1 MHTPLPWAQLTPPLN
16 APGILKIP
24 FLFAQPG
31 VECNQSFNQSATM
44 PPHPKRAPAWNN
56 SELQDLISV
65 WGEEAVQA
73 QLRSRRRNYDT
84 YGQISQSLLRRG
96 HERDALQCRVKIKEL
111 RSAYCKAR
119 EGNRCSGA
127 APTTCHFYKE
137 LDAILGCDPTANP
150 RTTMESSEQGEVGEG
165 VEEADSE
172 ATGVEGDTPE
182 SQEACSQELF
192 SSQEEASQSQQL
204 EVAGEEKTEKRARV
218 TLTNA
223 AGSPA
228 SRRLQNLRKNPRKSK
243 EELIKAVMIHYNRE
257 SRKTQEWREKMYE
270 WRQTESRRKELAIK
284 KTSKQMISLLA
295 RQTESFESLLAMQA
309 DLYRGNPHPSQSSL
323 SCSPV
328 FAQNTFLQ
336 QPVSYY
342 PQLPPTPVRSP
353 TSPDKYNSYPV
364 HSTPITL
371 QHSNPEVQQT
381 LNSNQN
387 RTYSNL

>member
-1 MHTPLPWAQLTPPLN
+1 
-16 APGILKIP
+16 
-24 FLFAQPG
+24 
-31 VECNQSFNQSATM
+31 M
-44 PPHPKRAPAWNN
+44 PPRPRRAPAWNS

-73 QLRSRRRNYDT
+73 QLRSSRRNYDT
-84 YGQISQSLLRRG
+84 YGQISQSLLIRG
-96 HERDALQCRVKIKEL
+96 HEQDALQCTVKIKEL
-111 RSAYCKAR
+111 CSAYCKAR
-119 EGNRCSGA
+119 EGNRRSGA
-127 APTTCHFYKE
+127 APTTCRFYKE

-150 RTTMESSEQGEVGEG
+150 RSTMETSEQGEVG
-165 VEEADSE
+165 SQ
-172 ATGVEGDTPE
+172 ATEVEGDTPE

-204 EVAGEEKTEKRARV
+204 EVAGEEEAEEHARV

-243 EELIKAVMIHYNRE
+243 EELIKAVMNHYNRE

-270 WRQTESRRKELAIK
+270 WRQTGSRRKELATK
-284 KTSKQMISLLA
+284 KTSKHMISLLA
-295 RQTESFESLLAMQA
+295 RQTDSFESLVAMQA
-309 DLYRGNPHPSQSSL
+309 DLYRGNPQPSQSSL

-342 PQLPPTPVRSP
+342 P
-353 TSPDKYNSYPV
+353 
-364 HSTPITL
+364 
-371 QHSNPEVQQT
+371 
-381 LNSNQN
+381 
-387 RTYSNL
+387 

>member
-1 MHTPLPWAQLTPPLN
+1 
-16 APGILKIP
+16 
-24 FLFAQPG
+24 
-31 VECNQSFNQSATM
+31 M
-44 PPHPKRAPAWNN
+44 PPRTKRAPAWTNT
-56 SELQDLISV
+56 ELQDLISV

-84 YGQISQSLLRRG
+84 YGQISQSLMRRG

-119 EGNRCSGA
+119 EGNRRSGA
-127 APTTCHFYKE
+127 APTTCRFYQE

-150 RTTMESSEQGEVGEG
+150 RSTMESSEQGEVGEV
-165 VEEADSE
+165 VEDGDSE

-182 SQEACSQELF
+182 SQYTCSQELF
-192 SSQEEASQSQQL
+192 SSQEEASQSQQQ
-204 EVAGEEKTEKRARV
+204 EVDGEEETEDRARM

-228 SRRLQNLRKNPRKSK
+228 SRRLQNLRRNPRKSK
-243 EELIKAVMIHYNRE
+243 EELIKSVMSHYNRE

-270 WRQTESRRKELAIK
+270 WRQSVHEWRQTESRRKELSAK
-284 KTSKQMISLLA
+284 KATKQMISLLA
-295 RQTESFESLLAMQA
+295 RQTESFKSLVAMQTNM
-309 DLYRGNPHPSQSSL
+309 YRCNPQPSQSPL

-328 FAQNTFLQ
+328 FPQNNFLQ

-342 PQLPPTPVRSP
+342 PQLLPTPVRSP
-353 TSPDKYNSYPV
+353 TSPDNYNSYPV
-364 HSTPITL
+364 HSTLIIL

-381 LNSNQN
+381 LNSDQN

>member
-1 MHTPLPWAQLTPPLN
+1 
-16 APGILKIP
+16 
-24 FLFAQPG
+24 
-31 VECNQSFNQSATM
+31 
-44 PPHPKRAPAWNN
+44 
-56 SELQDLISV
+56 
-65 WGEEAVQA
+65 
-73 QLRSRRRNYDT
+73 
-84 YGQISQSLLRRG
+84 
-96 HERDALQCRVKIKEL
+96 
-111 RSAYCKAR
+111 
-119 EGNRCSGA
+119 
-127 APTTCHFYKE
+127 
-137 LDAILGCDPTANP
+137 
-150 RTTMESSEQGEVGEG
+150 MESSEQGEVGEG

-172 ATGVEGDTPE
+172 ATGMEGDTPE

-204 EVAGEEKTEKRARV
+204 EVAGEEETEERARV

-223 AGSPA
+223 TGSPA

-270 WRQTESRRKELAIK
+270 WRHTESRRKELATK

-295 RQTESFESLLAMQA
+295 RQTESFESLVAMQA

-336 QPVSYY
+336 KPVSYY
-342 PQLPPTPVRSP
+342 SQLPPTPVRSP
-353 TSPDKYNSYPV
+353 TSPDNYNSYPV
-364 HSTPITL
+364 HSTPITM

-381 LNSNQN
+381 LNSNPN

>member
-1 MHTPLPWAQLTPPLN
+1 
-16 APGILKIP
+16 
-24 FLFAQPG
+24 
-31 VECNQSFNQSATM
+31 
-44 PPHPKRAPAWNN
+44 
-56 SELQDLISV
+56 
-65 WGEEAVQA
+65 
-73 QLRSRRRNYDT
+73 
-84 YGQISQSLLRRG
+84 
-96 HERDALQCRVKIKEL
+96 
-111 RSAYCKAR
+111 
-119 EGNRCSGA
+119 
-127 APTTCHFYKE
+127 
-137 LDAILGCDPTANP
+137 
-150 RTTMESSEQGEVGEG
+150 MESSEQGEVGED
-165 VEEADSE
+165 VEEAESE

-192 SSQEEASQSQQL
+192 SSQEEASQSQQR
-204 EVAGEEKTEKRARV
+204 EVAGEEAEECARV

-228 SRRLQNLRKNPRKSK
+228 SRRLQNLRKNLRKSK
-243 EELIKAVMIHYNRE
+243 EELIKAVMNHYNRE

-270 WRQTESRRKELAIK
+270 WRQTQSRRKELATK
-284 KTSKQMISLLA
+284 KTSKHMISLLA
-295 RQTESFESLLAMQA
+295 RQTDSFESLVAMQA
-309 DLYRGNPHPSQSSL
+309 DLYRGNPQPSQSSL

-353 TSPDKYNSYPV
+353 TSPDNYNPYPV

-381 LNSNQN
+381 LNSNPN

>member
-44 PPHPKRAPAWNN
+44 PPRPRRAPAWNS

-73 QLRSRRRNYDT
+73 QLRSSRRNYDT
-84 YGQISQSLLRRG
+84 YGQISQSLLRRD

-119 EGNRCSGA
+119 EGNRRSGA
-127 APTTCHFYKE
+127 APTTCRFYKE

-150 RTTMESSEQGEVGEG
+150 RSTMESSEQGEVGEG
-165 VEEADSE
+165 VEEAESQ

-204 EVAGEEKTEKRARV
+204 EVAGEEEAEERARV

-223 AGSPA
+223 AGSLA

-270 WRQTESRRKELAIK
+270 WRQTESRRKELATK
-284 KTSKQMISLLA
+284 KNLK
-295 RQTESFESLLAMQA
+295 A
-309 DLYRGNPHPSQSSL
+309 DDKPPG
-323 SCSPV
+323 SP
-328 FAQNTFLQ
+328 N
-336 QPVSYY
+336 
-342 PQLPPTPVRSP
+342 
-353 TSPDKYNSYPV
+353 
-364 HSTPITL
+364 
-371 QHSNPEVQQT
+371 
-381 LNSNQN
+381 
-387 RTYSNL
+387 